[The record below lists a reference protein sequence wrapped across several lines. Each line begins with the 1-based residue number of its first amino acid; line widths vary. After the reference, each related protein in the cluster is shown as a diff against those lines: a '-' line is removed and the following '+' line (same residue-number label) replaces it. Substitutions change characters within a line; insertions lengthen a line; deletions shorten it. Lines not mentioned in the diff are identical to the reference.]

1 MELSS
6 PFLLL
11 SPWGVGWSGGGGV
24 LHRPQ
29 VAEAR
34 PWAARSP
41 AEAGGAMRWDRRCV
55 GRRFCG
61 QAGEAGNGVKEE
73 GWSRVLR
80 GAAGADV
87 SPQHPAVLATSLGV
101 LQSPR
106 VPWRNTPSDYKAALA
121 HKAFCPMLS
130 SFAFVT
136 FSSAVGTCVAP
147 CHQWMH
153 CPSHPEQPAA
163 PRA

>member
-1 MELSS
+1 M
-6 PFLLL
+6 
-11 SPWGVGWSGGGGV
+11 

-87 SPQHPAVLATSLGV
+87 SPQHPAVPATSLGV

-106 VPWRNTPSDYKAALA
+106 VPWRNTPFDYKSHSCAQGLLPDALLLCFCDIQLSCRNMCGPVPSVDAAS
-121 HKAFCPMLS
+121 KP
-130 SFAFVT
+130 
-136 FSSAVGTCVAP
+136 P
-147 CHQWMH
+147 
-153 CPSHPEQPAA
+153 
-163 PRA
+163 